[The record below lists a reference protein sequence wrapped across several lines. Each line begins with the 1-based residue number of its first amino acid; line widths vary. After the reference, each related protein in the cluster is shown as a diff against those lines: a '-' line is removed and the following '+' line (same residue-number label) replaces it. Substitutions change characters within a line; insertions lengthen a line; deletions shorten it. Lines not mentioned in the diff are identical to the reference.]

1 MDPNKLFQISIKG
14 LVFNDEGKVM
24 LIKEKTGVWDL
35 PGGRIEQGQN
45 FKETLERECVEELGV
60 KCEVLD
66 KTPFFAW
73 VAQNKTERWQAILCF
88 RIKLE
93 STDFKESDECVGH
106 DFFDKNSLDSINL
119 VPQTKNIKEWL

>member
-1 MDPNKLFQISIKG
+1 MNENKLFQISIKG
-14 LVFNDEGKVM
+14 LVFNDEGKV
-24 LIKEKTGVWDL
+24 LLLHEKKGVWDL
-35 PGGRIEQGQN
+35 PGGRLEQGQN

-73 VAQNKTERWQAILCF
+73 VAPDNSDRWRAMLCF

-93 STDFKESDECVGH
+93 SFNFKESEECVGY

-119 VPQTKNIKEWL
+119 VPQTKDIKNWL